1 MPSMPTVFT
10 DDRPT
15 EARLPIFGACLHG
28 ESHSANASPEALALG
43 RASPAARKCDRDV
56 LVDFM
61 GHSDECAQN
70 ETRRFSSMN
79 YIIQ

>member
-43 RASPAARKCDRDV
+43 RASDV
-56 LVDFM
+56 LVDFT